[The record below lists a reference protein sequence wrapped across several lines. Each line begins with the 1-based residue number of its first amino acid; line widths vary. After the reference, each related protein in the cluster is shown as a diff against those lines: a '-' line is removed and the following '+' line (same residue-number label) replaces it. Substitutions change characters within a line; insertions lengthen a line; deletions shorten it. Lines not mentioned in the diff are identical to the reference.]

1 MKNMDIAIHSG
12 TTILLAWITAE
23 TEAMFPVMVILLC
36 CMVIDFISGCIA
48 NGSVE
53 GLSSK
58 AGVKGIIKKVGYL
71 CVISVAMFFDYLI
84 MYSLNLMNIQ
94 YSIRMFFGLLV
105 TVWFILNE
113 LLSILENVSKLGVPI
128 PDFLTQYVKEV
139 RGKINKKG
147 EENLHD

>member
-1 MKNMDIAIHSG
+1 MDIAIHSG
-12 TTILLAWITAE
+12 VTILLAWITAE

-113 LLSILENVSKLGVPI
+113 LLSILENVSKLGIPI

>member
-1 MKNMDIAIHSG
+1 MKKMDIAIHSG
-12 TTILLAWITAE
+12 VTILLAWITAE

-48 NGSVE
+48 NRSVE

>member
-1 MKNMDIAIHSG
+1 MNIATHSG
-12 TTILLAWITAE
+12 VTILLAWIMAE

>member
-12 TTILLAWITAE
+12 VTILLAWITAE

-48 NGSVE
+48 NGRVE

-58 AGVKGIIKKVGYL
+58 AGVKGVIKKVGYL

>member
-1 MKNMDIAIHSG
+1 MDIAIHSG
-12 TTILLAWITAE
+12 VTILLAWITAE
-23 TEAMFPVMVILLC
+23 TETMFPVMVILLC

-48 NGSVE
+48 NGSAE

-84 MYSLNLMNIQ
+84 MYSLNLMDIQ

-113 LLSILENVSKLGVPI
+113 LLSILENISKLGVPI

>member
-1 MKNMDIAIHSG
+1 MNIAIHSG
-12 TTILLAWITAE
+12 VTILLAWITAE

-48 NGSVE
+48 NGSAE

-105 TVWFILNE
+105 TIWFILNE

>member
-12 TTILLAWITAE
+12 VTILLAWITAE

-84 MYSLNLMNIQ
+84 MYNLNLMNIQ

-113 LLSILENVSKLGVPI
+113 FLSILENVSKLGIPI

>member
-12 TTILLAWITAE
+12 VTILLAWITAE
-23 TEAMFPVMVILLC
+23 TEAMFPVMMILLC

>member
-12 TTILLAWITAE
+12 VTILLAWITAE

>member
-1 MKNMDIAIHSG
+1 MNIAIHSG
-12 TTILLAWITAE
+12 VTILLAWITAE

-48 NGSVE
+48 TGSVE

>member
-1 MKNMDIAIHSG
+1 MNIAIHSG
-12 TTILLAWITAE
+12 VTILLAWITAE

-48 NGSVE
+48 NGSTE

-71 CVISVAMFFDYLI
+71 CVIAVAMFFDYLI
-84 MYSLNLMNIQ
+84 MYSMNIINIQ

>member
-1 MKNMDIAIHSG
+1 MDIAIHSG
-12 TTILLAWITAE
+12 VTILLAWITTE

>member
-1 MKNMDIAIHSG
+1 MKKMDIAIHSG
-12 TTILLAWITAE
+12 ATILLAWITAE

>member
-1 MKNMDIAIHSG
+1 MKNMNIAIHSG
-12 TTILLAWITAE
+12 VTILLAWITAE

>member
-12 TTILLAWITAE
+12 VTILLAWITTE

>member
-1 MKNMDIAIHSG
+1 MKNMDITIHSG
-12 TTILLAWITAE
+12 VTILLAWITAE

>member
-1 MKNMDIAIHSG
+1 MNIAIHSG
-12 TTILLAWITAE
+12 VTILLAWITAE

-48 NGSVE
+48 NVRTE

-71 CVISVAMFFDYLI
+71 CVIAVAMFFDYLI
-84 MYSLNLMNIQ
+84 MYSMNVINIQ

>member
-1 MKNMDIAIHSG
+1 MDIAIHSG
-12 TTILLAWITAE
+12 VTILLAWITAE

-58 AGVKGIIKKVGYL
+58 AGVKGIIKKVSYL
-71 CVISVAMFFDYLI
+71 CVISVAIFFDYLI
-84 MYSLNLMNIQ
+84 MYSLILMNIQ

>member
-1 MKNMDIAIHSG
+1 MDIAIHSG
-12 TTILLAWITAE
+12 VTILLAWITAE

-113 LLSILENVSKLGVPI
+113 LLSILENVNKLGVPI

>member
-1 MKNMDIAIHSG
+1 MNIAIHSG
-12 TTILLAWITAE
+12 VTILLAWITAE

-94 YSIRMFFGLLV
+94 YSIRIFFGLLV

-113 LLSILENVSKLGVPI
+113 LLSILENISKLGVPI

>member
-12 TTILLAWITAE
+12 ATILLAWITAE

>member
-1 MKNMDIAIHSG
+1 MRD
-12 TTILLAWITAE
+12 
-23 TEAMFPVMVILLC
+23 
-36 CMVIDFISGCIA
+36 ISGY
-48 NGSVE
+48 V
-53 GLSSK
+53 
-58 AGVKGIIKKVGYL
+58 
-71 CVISVAMFFDYLI
+71 FDYLI

>member
-1 MKNMDIAIHSG
+1 MYIAIHSG
-12 TTILLAWITAE
+12 VTILLAWITAE

-94 YSIRMFFGLLV
+94 YSIRIFFGLLV

>member
-1 MKNMDIAIHSG
+1 MDIAIHSG
-12 TTILLAWITAE
+12 ATILLAWITAE

>member
-12 TTILLAWITAE
+12 VTILLAWITAE
-23 TEAMFPVMVILLC
+23 TEAMFPVMIILLC

-48 NGSVE
+48 NGSKE

-58 AGVKGIIKKVGYL
+58 AGARGIIKKVGYL
-71 CVISVAMFFDYLI
+71 CVIAVAMFFDYLI
-84 MYSLNLMNIQ
+84 MYSLNLMDIQ

-113 LLSILENVSKLGVPI
+113 LLSILENVSKMGVPI
-128 PDFLTQYVKEV
+128 PGFLTQYVKEV
-139 RGKINKKG
+139 RGKINKRGK
-147 EENLHD
+147 ENLHD

>member
-1 MKNMDIAIHSG
+1 MDIAIHSG
-12 TTILLAWITAE
+12 VTILLAWITAE
-23 TEAMFPVMVILLC
+23 TEAMFPVMMILLC

>member
-1 MKNMDIAIHSG
+1 MDIAIHSG
-12 TTILLAWITAE
+12 VTILLAWITAE

-113 LLSILENVSKLGVPI
+113 LLSVLENVSKLGVPI

>member
-1 MKNMDIAIHSG
+1 MYIAIHSG
-12 TTILLAWITAE
+12 VTILLAWITAE

-58 AGVKGIIKKVGYL
+58 VGVKGIIKKVGYL

-113 LLSILENVSKLGVPI
+113 LLSILENVSKLDVPF

>member
-1 MKNMDIAIHSG
+1 MNIAIHSG
-12 TTILLAWITAE
+12 VTILLAWITAE

>member
-1 MKNMDIAIHSG
+1 MDIAIHSG
-12 TTILLAWITAE
+12 VTILLAWITAE